1 MTIQVSSAVIVEEIE
16 ECDIPYWFIFSL
28 LGWKRRVMERELR
41 GQEDSVLWG
50 VQEVETIAGGRVE
63 T

>member
-1 MTIQVSSAVIVEEIE
+1 
-16 ECDIPYWFIFSL
+16 
-28 LGWKRRVMERELR
+28 MERELR

-50 VQEVETIAGGRVE
+50 LEEVGTIAGGRVE

>member
-1 MTIQVSSAVIVEEIE
+1 MTIQVFSAVIVEEIE

-50 VQEVETIAGGRVE
+50 LEEVGTIAVGRVE